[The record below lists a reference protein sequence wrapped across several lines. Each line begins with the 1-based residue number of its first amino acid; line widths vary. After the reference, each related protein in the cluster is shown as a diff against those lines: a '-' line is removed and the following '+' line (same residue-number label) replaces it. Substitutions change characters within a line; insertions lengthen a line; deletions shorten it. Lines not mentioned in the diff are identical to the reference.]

1 MKSMTQET
9 IEKFKLGQRV
19 DTEFDTS
26 PDSIYI
32 ITGFIASY
40 GKQEFVMVESW
51 RNGKI
56 YRETFKIGSIQAH
69 NDGKE
74 EPLPF

>member
-1 MKSMTQET
+1 MSDQ
-9 IEKFKLGQRV
+9 FRLGQRV

-32 ITGFIASY
+32 ITGFIGSY

-51 RNGKI
+51 RSGKI
-56 YRETFKIGSIQAH
+56 YRETFKIGSIQPH
-69 NDGKE
+69 EDRKE